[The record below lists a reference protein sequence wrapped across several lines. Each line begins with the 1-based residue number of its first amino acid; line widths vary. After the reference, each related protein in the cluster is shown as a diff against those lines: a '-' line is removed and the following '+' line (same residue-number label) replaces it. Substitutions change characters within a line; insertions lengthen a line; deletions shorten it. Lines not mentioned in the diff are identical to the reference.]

1 MPSNKKPQP
10 SSNLP
15 SFAEALAAARQM
27 QQDWLE
33 HGVDFVDLYVEDVDG
48 DWLEE
53 WSENEPAESGSDS
66 GLSERS
72 IEQNLFIES
81 VVTFLMSD
89 DPVAIEARPFW
100 ENRPLPEIANHLERC
115 LTLPESDRP
124 YAVQNLLVS
133 KNLLGSSTLRNS
145 NRHVET
151 IDTLE
156 LAESLL
162 NHLLQIEQL
171 TI

>member
-1 MPSNKKPQP
+1 MQSNDKPQ
-10 SSNLP
+10 SSSKLS
-15 SFAEALAAARQM
+15 SFAEAIAASRQM
-27 QQDWLE
+27 QQHWLE
-33 HGVDFVDLYVEDVDG
+33 HGANFVDLYVEDVDG

-53 WSENEPAESGSDS
+53 WSEDEPAENGSTS

-100 ENRPLPEIANHLERC
+100 ENRPLPKIATHLERC

-124 YAVQNLLVS
+124 YAVQDLIVSNGKRIGNTRESDSYSKKANL
-133 KNLLGSSTLRNS
+133 
-145 NRHVET
+145 
-151 IDTLE
+151 LE
-156 LAESLL
+156 LAEKLL
-162 NHLLQIEQL
+162 LKLAEM
-171 TI
+171 

>member
-1 MPSNKKPQP
+1 MQSNDKPQ
-10 SSNLP
+10 SSSKLP

-100 ENRPLPEIANHLERC
+100 ENRPLPKIATHLERC

-124 YAVQNLLVS
+124 YAVQDILSIRILLE
-133 KNLLGSSTLRNS
+133 NSTLCNS
-145 NRHVET
+145 NQNVET
-151 IDTLE
+151 THTLE
-156 LAESLL
+156 LAERLL
-162 NHLLQIEQL
+162 NLLLQIKQKS
-171 TI
+171 T

>member
-1 MPSNKKPQP
+1 MQSNDKPQS

-15 SFAEALAAARQM
+15 SFAEALAAARQI

-53 WSENEPAESGSDS
+53 WSEDEPAENGSDS
-66 GLSERS
+66 GLPERS

-100 ENRPLPEIANHLERC
+100 ENRPLPGIATHLERC
-115 LTLPESDRP
+115 LTLPERDRP
-124 YAVQNLLVS
+124 CAVQDLLTGNTS
-133 KNLLGSSTLRNS
+133 INSTSRRSFNTDKKSINS
-145 NRHVET
+145 LK
-151 IDTLE
+151 IADSLIAE
-156 LAESLL
+156 LIKI
-162 NHLLQIEQL
+162 QG
-171 TI
+171 

>member
-1 MPSNKKPQP
+1 MQSNDKPQ
-10 SSNLP
+10 SSSKLP

-33 HGVDFVDLYVEDVDG
+33 YGVDFVDLYVEDVDG

-53 WSENEPAESGSDS
+53 WNEDELAGNGSASGS

-89 DPVAIEARPFW
+89 DPVATEARPFW
-100 ENRPLPEIANHLERC
+100 ENRPLPKIATHLERC

-124 YAVQNLLVS
+124 YAVQDLIVSNGKRVGNTRESDSYSKKANL
-133 KNLLGSSTLRNS
+133 
-145 NRHVET
+145 
-151 IDTLE
+151 LE
-156 LAESLL
+156 LAEKLL
-162 NHLLQIEQL
+162 LKLAEM
-171 TI
+171 